1 MREFRELKTEYS
13 AGEYFLHTDEFN
25 EEAIPELG
33 SDPGEPLEQ
42 EEEGVKGFANIA
54 KAALIAFTGA
64 LLLMQVFHP
73 RWMLIPD
80 PVRESIGIGK
90 HQHTPSEEWIIDHE
104 ATCTE
109 DGYGY
114 ITCIMCGEVLEE
126 ETYPAK
132 GHIASGVWIREKAPT
147 CTEAGKDV
155 RKCTVCGE
163 DLEVQDIP
171 ALGHKP
177 AKEWTVT
184 VKPKCTEKGEEVR
197 ICTVCGEI
205 TEKREVPAAGHKF
218 GNWITTTYSTCT
230 TRGSEY
236 RKCSV
241 CGHTETRQKGLIDHN
256 YVLKDS
262 SAASCES
269 SGYRLYECTMCGD
282 SYRETMPATGHSFAA
297 TRDET
302 GMPYAYCTR
311 CGKSA
316 VQLGYDDQY
325 NEYMGS
331 DGDMHERVIV
341 YLPDGSE
348 IYAYF

>member
-1 MREFRELKTEYS
+1 MREFHEPKAEYG
-13 AGEYFLHTDEFN
+13 AEEFFVHADEFN
-25 EEAIPELG
+25 EEAMPELG

-42 EEEGVKGFANIA
+42 EEGIKGFANIA
-54 KAALIAFTGA
+54 KAALIVFTGA
-64 LLLMQVFHP
+64 LLLMQVFNP

-80 PVRESIGIGK
+80 PVRKSIGIGK

-163 DLEVQDIP
+163 DLEVQDIR

-197 ICTVCGEI
+197 ICTVCGEV
-205 TEKREVPAAGHKF
+205 TETREVAATGHKF
-218 GNWITTTYSTCT
+218 GSWITSVSATCT
-230 TRGSEY
+230 TRGSQY
-236 RKCSV
+236 RKCTV
-241 CGHTETRQKGLIDHN
+241 CGYTEYRETGTINHN
-256 YVLKDS
+256 YVLVES
-262 SAASCES
+262 VAATCES
-269 SGYRLYECTMCGD
+269 SGYRLYKCSMCGD
-282 SYRETMPATGHSFAA
+282 SYKENIPATGHYFVAQHSYDRA
-297 TRDET
+297 
-302 GMPYAYCTR
+302 PYAYCTR
-311 CGKSA
+311 CGKTA
-316 VQLGYDDQY
+316 EQLGYNDQY
-325 NEYMGS
+325 NEYMGD
-331 DGDMHERVIV
+331 DGEMHERVIV
-341 YLPDGSE
+341 YLPDGSYV
-348 IYAYF
+348 YAYF